1 MNYYDISKVEA
12 SRFAWPLSTLKQIHG
27 ETVMSWT
34 AFVVEMTDGRRFS
47 YGSSFRFEFF
57 DLPEGYGH
65 QDIRAI
71 HSRKVHLDAEGTL
84 PFTMDHHKKVNY
96 LREKPFFTC
105 YIDGL
110 DD

>member
-1 MNYYDISKVEA
+1 MTQ
-12 SRFAWPLSTLKQIHG
+12 STRERSLKQIHG

-57 DLPEGYGH
+57 DLP
-65 QDIRAI
+65 
-71 HSRKVHLDAEGTL
+71 
-84 PFTMDHHKKVNY
+84 
-96 LREKPFFTC
+96 
-105 YIDGL
+105 IDGL